1 MAQLQDNLNVLL
13 DFYYDLNEVRFKLG
27 DNIRT
32 PHAWDEAAGNHVP
45 LFEATPQIPMEPE
58 ILEMRSKIHD
68 FFKSSERFF
77 WLDGEGAVQKGL
89 NPSLSYGE
97 LSPFLFGDCSN
108 LSGTINPGLIGDVSY
123 LTGEINSDLRGR
135 ILPSLM
141 GDVSNLYGNMGLGID
156 PWGRLSGNLNKDLTG
171 DLSGVKGMINPKL
184 TGDLSGVLGTIN
196 PGLVGDCSNLTGFIS
211 GLTGN
216 CTGLYGRVI
225 NLIGDCSNL
234 IGDCTGVEGDCT
246 GASGNLDNIPLDLKP
261 TRLEYVLNK
270 LNHPPL

>member
-1 MAQLQDNLNVLL
+1 MTQLLDNLNVLL
-13 DFYYDLNEVRFKLG
+13 DFYYDLNEVRFKLV

-32 PHAWDEAAGNHVP
+32 PYAWDEAVGKLVP
-45 LFEATPQIPMEPE
+45 LFEATPQIPLEPG

-68 FFKSSERFF
+68 FFESSERFF

-89 NPSLSYGE
+89 NPSLSYDE

-108 LSGTINPGLIGDVSY
+108 LSGTINPRLIGDVSY

-135 ILPSLM
+135 ILPSLE

-156 PWGRLSGNLNKDLTG
+156 PWGRLSGTLNKDLTG

-184 TGDLSGVLGTIN
+184 TGDLSGALGTIN
-196 PGLVGDCSNLTGFIS
+196 PDLFGDCSNLTGFIS

-234 IGDCTGVEGDCT
+234 IGDCTGIEGDCT

-261 TRLEYVLNK
+261 TRLGYVLNK
-270 LNHPPL
+270 LNPPPL